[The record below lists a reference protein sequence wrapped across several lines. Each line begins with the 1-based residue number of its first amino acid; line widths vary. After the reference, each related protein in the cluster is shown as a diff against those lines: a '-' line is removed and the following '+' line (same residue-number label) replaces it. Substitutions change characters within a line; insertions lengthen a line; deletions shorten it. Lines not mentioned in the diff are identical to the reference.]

1 MALPYSAAKAI
12 ATTAIAT
19 MMQVTRQFSIYPNP
33 KRSTQTIVSVICRF
47 VHYHNGAFELSLN
60 QASEA
65 LTRHAYRQVVRQF
78 LFVPVRG
85 RDDCAFRPSTCHFLI
100 KERAD
105 RLRAAKL
112 RLRNIDI
119 SGFNSDRRNE
129 AAMRVDHLVHK
140 AGLTQG
146 DASEIEVAT
155 QNSGGHDAKA
165 DCRDLRRESEL
176 GSVNIEKVAQ
186 LASFTPPVLHP
197 TKN

>member
-1 MALPYSAAKAI
+1 MALPYSAAKTI

-19 MMQVTRQFSIYPNP
+19 MMQVTRQFFIFPNP
-33 KRSTQTIVSVICRF
+33 KRSAQTIVSVICRF
-47 VHYHNGAFELSLN
+47 VHYQNGASSCNRTGSHRAPTCFRVGYSLD

-65 LTRHAYRQVVRQF
+65 LTRHAYREVARQF

-119 SGFNSDRRNE
+119 SGCNADRRNE

-155 QNSGGHDAKA
+155 
-165 DCRDLRRESEL
+165 RIRE
-176 GSVNIEKVAQ
+176 VM
-186 LASFTPPVLHP
+186 TPKPIAVIYGESP
-197 TKN
+197 S

>member
-1 MALPYSAAKAI
+1 MQQDWQSPCPTCFRVGYS
-12 ATTAIAT
+12 
-19 MMQVTRQFSIYPNP
+19 
-33 KRSTQTIVSVICRF
+33 
-47 VHYHNGAFELSLN
+47 LD

-65 LTRHAYRQVVRQF
+65 LTCHAYREVARQF

-119 SGFNSDRRNE
+119 SGCNADCRNE
-129 AAMRVDHLVHK
+129 AAMRVDHLAHK
-140 AGLTQG
+140 AGLNQG

-155 QNSGGHDAKA
+155 
-165 DCRDLRRESEL
+165 
-176 GSVNIEKVAQ
+176 
-186 LASFTPPVLHP
+186 
-197 TKN
+197 